1 MGIIAACIDI
11 GRELRRTIIAKD
23 ALDALQLLREQKS
36 DLGISLFLSAVD
48 KYQSKHHFRAADYA
62 CRVIKDNAE
71 NPKIGQLCV
80 AALKVD
86 ALHMY
91 SQAMLKLAPICDSIT
106 QLALSPRVE
115 YALPSGIKI
124 PPRAIRAIHA
134 LAVSY
139 QRTNLTRDLL
149 QLHASSPE
157 VLKGI
162 TDVISEYET
171 QNPDKSAYTAG
182 HFELLDKL
190 SSCGFSEHDTLV
202 AYKIM
207 SAVTYMHNAVY
218 YGFLDTV
225 PTICESSD
233 ILILNSFESHGYQHV
248 EFRWINPDY
257 DSLNNSTWL
266 FKLISLTKTEH
277 YYQILTKTLAFGK
290 DNDPNMSFTIKAVCL
305 DWL

>member
-1 MGIIAACIDI
+1 M
-11 GRELRRTIIAKD
+11 
-23 ALDALQLLREQKS
+23 
-36 DLGISLFLSAVD
+36 
-48 KYQSKHHFRAADYA
+48 
-62 CRVIKDNAE
+62 
-71 NPKIGQLCV
+71 
-80 AALKVD
+80 
-86 ALHMY
+86 
-91 SQAMLKLAPICDSIT
+91 IC
-106 QLALSPRVE
+106 
-115 YALPSGIKI
+115 
-124 PPRAIRAIHA
+124 
-134 LAVSY
+134 
-139 QRTNLTRDLL
+139 
-149 QLHASSPE
+149 SSFTPLPE